1 MMSFILNSICLKR
14 TLAQMFK
21 CSYIC
26 LMEKGKVIPVCEIE
40 LVDEKKVEAARERI
54 ENIGQVLGM
63 ADTFKLL
70 GEPTRLKIILALENS
85 ELCVC
90 DLAATI
96 DLTVSAVSH
105 QLRLLR
111 NARLVKYR
119 KAGKLVYYS
128 VEDEHIDKL
137 IEQVKEHIEEQ

>member
-1 MMSFILNSICLKR
+1 MKN
-14 TLAQMFK
+14 
-21 CSYIC
+21 
-26 LMEKGKVIPVCEIE
+26 EKVMPVCEVEI
-40 LVDEKKVEAARERI
+40 VDEKKVEAARDKI
-54 ENIGQVLGM
+54 ENIDQLQGM
-63 ADTFKLL
+63 ADIFKLL

-90 DLAATI
+90 DLAASI
-96 DLTVSAVSH
+96 DSTVSAVSH

-128 VEDEHIDKL
+128 VEDDHIDKL
-137 IEQVKEHIEEQ
+137 IEQVKEHAEE

>member
-1 MMSFILNSICLKR
+1 
-14 TLAQMFK
+14 
-21 CSYIC
+21 
-26 LMEKGKVIPVCEIE
+26 MEKGKVIPVCEIE